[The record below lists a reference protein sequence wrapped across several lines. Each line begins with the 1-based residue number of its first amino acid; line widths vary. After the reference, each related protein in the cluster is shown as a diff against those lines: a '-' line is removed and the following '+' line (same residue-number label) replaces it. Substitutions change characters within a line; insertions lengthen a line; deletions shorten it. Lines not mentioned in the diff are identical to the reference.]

1 MMILLFTNKNDHLN
15 KMVIYSKK
23 ETSLN
28 MMKSLIGEFKGIY
41 KNKKMLIAIIGIL
54 FIPLL
59 YSAAY
64 LWAFW
69 DPYGHVERM
78 PVAVVNDDTTAEYN
92 GKTLTIGDDL
102 VEKLKDRDTF
112 DYHFVNEKDADRG
125 LQNGKY
131 YIKIEIPEDFS
142 ENATTLQDEE
152 PQKLNLIYTANEG
165 SNYLSSK
172 IGDTAIEKLKEE
184 VSATVT
190 KTYAESMFDNIKDV
204 AKGLGE
210 AAGGA
215 GELKEGIESAKN
227 GAGELKNG
235 IESAKNGSDKLNKG
249 VDALHFGAG
258 ELQKNLETL
267 AEKSVTFSSR
277 LSAASLGTKE
287 LNTGLQQFSTGL
299 GQMKQGQSELL
310 EGAKKSQAGAAGLS
324 DGLDQSL
331 AGMHGMIAQLPQAP
345 NSGSGVP
352 ASEQT
357 GRLADLKEG
366 AAATTKKSAE
376 VSTGLS
382 EAIKHMD
389 KVIAATDDPDTKAEM
404 AELQEQM
411 VQLQS
416 VSSGVNQGV
425 ENLAN
430 DASQAVSESA
440 QQLSGS
446 AGQLQEAQNELFEG
460 FKQLA
465 AAQEQ
470 LAAGAEEL
478 EEGQGQLVAG
488 LTTFGDKI
496 AEAQKGLNALT
507 EGGNSLSSGLNQL
520 ARGSG
525 QLKDGT
531 SKLADGSQELT
542 SGTFQLSDGSVNLA
556 EGMDKLKDGSNEL
569 SNGMNELSNGS
580 KELSAKLKDGANEAG
595 DVKANDDVYDM
606 FAKPVDVKEARLNEV
621 PNYGTALA
629 PYFLSLS
636 LYVGALVLTI
646 IFPLRNPAISPNSG
660 FSWFA
665 SKLGVMLTVGVFQ
678 ALFVDFALMQW
689 LDLEVKSVPYLILL
703 SIITSWTHLAI
714 IQFLATAF
722 DNPGRFV
729 AILILIMQLTSSGG
743 TFPIELSPKI
753 FQQLNQYLP
762 MTYSIAGFRS
772 VISTGNYELL
782 WHNIGTI
789 SIFFVAFLLATL
801 VYFALTFKRMK
812 HVFARDGEAVK
823 VTAE

>member
-1 MMILLFTNKNDHLN
+1 MIRSLL
-15 KMVIYSKK
+15 
-23 ETSLN
+23 
-28 MMKSLIGEFKGIY
+28 GEFKGIY
-41 KNKKMLIAIIGIL
+41 KNKKMLIAISGIL

-59 YSAAY
+59 YSATY

-78 PVAVVNDDTTAEYN
+78 PVAVVNHDTATEYN
-92 GKTLTIGDDL
+92 GETLTIGEDL
-102 VEKLKDRDTF
+102 VEKLKDKETF

-131 YIKIEIPEDFS
+131 YIKIEIPENFS
-142 ENATTLQDEE
+142 QNATTLQDEK
-152 PQKLNLIYTANEG
+152 PKKLNLIYTANEG

-172 IGDTAIEKLKEE
+172 IGDSAIEKMKAE

-204 AKGLGE
+204 AKGLDE

-215 GELKEGIESAKN
+215 GELNEGIESAKN
-227 GAGELKNG
+227 GAGELQDG
-235 IESAKNGSDKLNKG
+235 IESAKDGSDKLNKG
-249 VDALHFGAG
+249 AGDLHTGAG
-258 ELQKNLETL
+258 EIQKNLETL
-267 AEKSVTFSSR
+267 AEKSVTFSGG
-277 LSAASLGTKE
+277 LHSASAGSKE
-287 LNTGLQQFSTGL
+287 LNNGLQQFSTGL
-299 GQMKQGQSELL
+299 GQMKEGQSELL
-310 EGAKKSQAGAAGLS
+310 EGAKESQSGAAELS
-324 DGLDQSL
+324 DGLDESL
-331 AGMHGMIAQLPQAP
+331 AGIQGMMGQLPQSP
-345 NSGSGVP
+345 NGGQGITD
-352 ASEQT
+352 SELT
-357 GRLADLKEG
+357 GRLAEVKEG
-366 AAATTKKSAE
+366 AAATSEKSAE
-376 VSTGLS
+376 VSTGLN
-382 EAIKHMD
+382 EAIKQTEKIM
-389 KVIAATDDPDTKAEM
+389 ATTDDPDTKAEM
-404 AELQEQM
+404 AKLKEQL

-416 VSSGVNQGV
+416 VNSGVSQGV
-425 ENLAN
+425 EGLA
-430 DASQAVSESA
+430 DHATQVVSESA
-440 QQLSGS
+440 QQLSGG
-446 AGQLQEAQNELFEG
+446 AGQLQEAQNELFAG

-465 AAQEQ
+465 AGQEK

-478 EEGQGQLVAG
+478 ETGQGQLVAG

-496 AEAQKGLNALT
+496 DEAQMGLDALT
-507 EGGNSLSSGLNQL
+507 EGGGSLSSGLDQL
-520 ARGSG
+520 AQGSG

-531 SKLADGSQELT
+531 SKLSNGSQELT
-542 SGTFQLSDGSVNLA
+542 NGTSQLSEGSANLA

-569 SNGMNELSNGS
+569 SNGMNELSDGA
-580 KELSAKLKDGANEAG
+580 KELSDKLKDGADDAG

-636 LYVGALVLTI
+636 LYVGGLVLTI

-660 FSWFA
+660 FSWFI

-678 ALFVDFALMQW
+678 ALLVDFALLQW

-703 SIITSWTHLAI
+703 SVMTSWTYLAI

-729 AILILIMQLTSSGG
+729 SILILIMQLTSSGG
-743 TFPIELSPKI
+743 TFPIELSPKV

-772 VISTGNYELL
+772 VISTGDYEFL

-789 SIFFVAFLLATL
+789 SIFFVVFMLATL
-801 VYFALTFKRMK
+801 AYFTLTYKRMK
-812 HVFARDGEAVK
+812 HVFAHDGEAVN
-823 VTAE
+823 